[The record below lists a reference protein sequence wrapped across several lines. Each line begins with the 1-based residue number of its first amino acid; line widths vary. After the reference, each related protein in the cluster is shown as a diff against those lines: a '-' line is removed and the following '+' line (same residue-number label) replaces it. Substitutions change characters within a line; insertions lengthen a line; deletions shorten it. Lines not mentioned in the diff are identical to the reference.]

1 VLKYPAI
8 SFTVGKD
15 QANKLKITPQKDSL
29 NQGTEE
35 LNESKAAN
43 NNTANNN
50 NLLREH
56 ASIKTTDFNILI
68 LDILKRKL

>member
-1 VLKYPAI
+1 MLKYPAI

-50 NLLREH
+50 LLREH